1 MISCLTYSSIRQE
14 LAKLECIMKD
24 EAAYVSGE
32 DWNMQFVSCPEQIEV
47 YLKSGK
53 LLDLACVDI
62 TSEGMLAR
70 VEALR
75 AAYKKALLMV
85 IADAGISP
93 MTYLKPSVMPNSL
106 LLRPAAP
113 CQIQRVVKELF
124 AAFMQEHSSDEAEDV
139 FVLETR
145 EGKTFIPYKHILYFE
160 AREKKVFV
168 RVGNAEYALY
178 ETLERVKEVLPAVF
192 LRCHRSYIVNTSKI
206 ERVVLSRNIIELPGG
221 ILVPVSRSYR
231 MDVKNI

>member
-145 EGKTFIPYKHILYFE
+145 E
-160 AREKKVFV
+160 KKVFV

-221 ILVPVSRSYR
+221 TLVPVSRSYR